1 MGKNTME
8 IELRHVTLNVSGL
21 ARQAGLSAALA
32 DSLLRAVPELT
43 ILATSREALRL
54 SGETTWQVPS
64 LAFPDPESFPPPS
77 GDALPALERRG

>member
-32 DSLLRAVPELT
+32 DS
-43 ILATSREALRL
+43 REVLVFA
-54 SGETTWQVPS
+54 S
-64 LAFPDPESFPPPS
+64 LVVDSVMHAINGQRVSAEPKEV
-77 GDALPALERRG
+77 GLEN